1 MWRDDW
7 REKLSEYRQG
17 IDEIDLRILELVDK
31 RMELSSRIG
40 EIKAAYSLPVCVP
53 EREVEV
59 ISKRQQ
65 WGRMYGLREK
75 FVRVLFKVVMH
86 ESRRRQRELVAA

>member
-1 MWRDDW
+1 
-7 REKLSEYRQG
+7 
-17 IDEIDLRILELVDK
+17 
-31 RMELSSRIG
+31 
-40 EIKAAYSLPVCVP
+40 VP